1 MKGREKTR
9 GMLKPETPFHFLV
22 CRVRNYLGFMALLL
36 QPRAGPD
43 PAPFYPRAETSKPAP
58 LYTPNSKLS
67 CKSQFTPYLDRQEQ
81 IEVQALTYFR
91 ATDQDPSKTI
101 DVQDQ
106 DPSRPGYLNNR
117 VFQDQSSER
126 PGFLKSRVLQDQ
138 DS

>member
-1 MKGREKTR
+1 
-9 GMLKPETPFHFLV
+9 
-22 CRVRNYLGFMALLL
+22 MALLL

-67 CKSQFTPYLDRQEQ
+67 CKSQFTPYLNRQEQ
-81 IEVQALTYFR
+81 IEVQALTYFK
-91 ATDQDPSKTI
+91 ATDRDPSNTI
-101 DVQDQ
+101 
-106 DPSRPGYLNNR
+106 
-117 VFQDQSSER
+117 DQSSER